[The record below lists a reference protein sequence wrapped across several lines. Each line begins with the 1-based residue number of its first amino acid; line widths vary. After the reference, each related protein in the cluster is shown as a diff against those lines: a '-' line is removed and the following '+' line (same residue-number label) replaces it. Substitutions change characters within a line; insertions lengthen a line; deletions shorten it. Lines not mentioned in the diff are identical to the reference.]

1 MGPFAGLS
9 EHTAVPPSPAPLPPY
24 ASLDLDDA
32 RVVEVLSPFL
42 ADNRL
47 ARMRSVLDHRVEGV
61 ALGLED
67 LHHLHNAAACL
78 RTAEGMGVQDVV
90 AVELRN
96 PYPTTDPA
104 QDAAQVSRITKS
116 TPKWLSLHTLP
127 CPDAL
132 LSFARAR
139 GLAVW
144 GAAPLGGRDIEALP
158 TDRPVLVVFGNESSG
173 LRPETLAACDG
184 TFRIPMF
191 GFVESYN
198 ISVSVGMTL
207 QALLPRVR
215 ARLAAEGRTG
225 DLPHARKTALMARW
239 LYEDVRGAPQLLKQ
253 RLGAPVT

>member
-1 MGPFAGLS
+1 MSRVTPPPQAPPPFDSRPYDPA
-9 EHTAVPPSPAPLPPY
+9 AVIELLAPLV
-24 ASLDLDDA
+24 AAARLGRMQTVLA
-32 RVVEVLSPFL
+32 HRLERVVL
-42 ADNRL
+42 
-47 ARMRSVLDHRVEGV
+47 GV
-61 ALGLED
+61 ED

-78 RTAEGMGVQDVV
+78 RTAEGMGLQDVA

-96 PYPTTDPA
+96 VYPTEDPR
-104 QDAAQVSRITKS
+104 QDATSAQKITKS
-116 TPKWLSLHTLP
+116 TPRWLSLHRMP
-127 CPDAL
+127 CGDAL
-132 LSFARAR
+132 RSFADAR

-144 GAAPLGGRDIEALP
+144 GAAPLGERSIDTLP
-158 TDRPVLVVFGNESSG
+158 DDKPVMVLFGNESAG

-225 DLPHARKTALMARW
+225 DLTEARRLSLLARW
-239 LYEDVRGAPQLLKQ
+239 LYEDVRGAETLLKT
-253 RLGAPVT
+253 RLPPT

>member
-1 MGPFAGLS
+1 MPRVTRPPQTPPPFDSRRYDPA
-9 EHTAVPPSPAPLPPY
+9 AVIELLAPLVEP
-24 ASLDLDDA
+24 ARLGRMQTVLA
-32 RVVEVLSPFL
+32 HRLERVVL
-42 ADNRL
+42 
-47 ARMRSVLDHRVEGV
+47 GV
-61 ALGLED
+61 ED

-78 RTAEGMGVQDVV
+78 RTAEGMGLQDVA

-96 PYPTTDPA
+96 VYPTEDPR
-104 QDAAQVSRITKS
+104 QDAASAHKITKS
-116 TPKWLSLHTLP
+116 TPRWLSLHRMP
-127 CPDAL
+127 CGDAL
-132 LSFARAR
+132 RSFADAR

-144 GAAPLGGRDIEALP
+144 GAAPLGERSIDTLP
-158 TDRPVLVVFGNESSG
+158 DDKPVMVLFGNESAG

-225 DLPHARKTALMARW
+225 DLTEARRLSLLARW
-239 LYEDVRGAPQLLKQ
+239 LYEDVRGAETLLKT
-253 RLGAPVT
+253 RLPPT

>member
-1 MGPFAGLS
+1 MPRVTRPLQTPPPFDSRRYDPA
-9 EHTAVPPSPAPLPPY
+9 AVIELLAPLVEP
-24 ASLDLDDA
+24 ARLGRMQTVLA
-32 RVVEVLSPFL
+32 HRLERVVL
-42 ADNRL
+42 
-47 ARMRSVLDHRVEGV
+47 GV
-61 ALGLED
+61 ED

-78 RTAEGMGVQDVV
+78 RTAEGMGLQDVA

-96 PYPTTDPA
+96 VYPTEDPR
-104 QDAAQVSRITKS
+104 QDAASAHKITKS
-116 TPKWLSLHTLP
+116 TPRWLSLHQMP
-127 CPDAL
+127 CGDAL
-132 LSFARAR
+132 RSFADAR

-144 GAAPLGGRDIEALP
+144 GAAPLGERSIDTLP
-158 TDRPVLVVFGNESSG
+158 DDKPVMVLFGNESAG

-225 DLPHARKTALMARW
+225 DLTEARRLSLLARW
-239 LYEDVRGAPQLLKQ
+239 LYEDVRGAETLLKT
-253 RLGAPVT
+253 RLPPT